1 MEIITARIDRETKEK
16 MKKLSYIN
24 WSDVIRESVIRKI
37 REEES
42 RERIIDRVTLAE
54 GIEIAA
60 SVRKSSPGWNSIEE
74 IRKWRHQKA

>member
-24 WSDVIRESVIRKI
+24 WSDVIRDSVIRKI

-42 RERIIDRVTLAE
+42 RERIIDRVTIAE
-54 GIEIAA
+54 GMEMA
-60 SVRKSSPGWNSIEE
+60 SGVRKSSFGWSSTEE
-74 IRKWRHQKA
+74 IKKWRDRKA

>member
-24 WSDVIRESVIRKI
+24 WSDVIRDSVIRKI

-42 RERIIDRVTLAE
+42 RERIID
-54 GIEIAA
+54 
-60 SVRKSSPGWNSIEE
+60 
-74 IRKWRHQKA
+74 